1 MIMSDSKILMES
13 FSPFI
18 RRRLSNIDFDR
29 AILNVIEY
37 DIESPCDFAS
47 SASEF
52 AIEVTDMLCNNLY
65 NDFEYEYEYKFTPKE
80 KDSMFHFVYDNYG
93 NYAYNHY
100 KDHCMRGL
108 RESKRQFIISESRV
122 NDVIYDYINSY
133 YGTEELTIESPP
145 EEPGLTTFIDSYDEN
160 FVFLY
165 FTETFFEFMERDAWH
180 RGSGKAPLLEMKS
193 SDYNRFETMFN
204 DLWKDPMKKWFE
216 DKFGLS
222 VNYITRI

>member
-52 AIEVTDMLCNNLY
+52 AIEVSDMLCNNLY

-93 NYAYNHY
+93 DYAYNHY

-122 NDVIYDYINSY
+122 NDVIYDYIDSY
-133 YGTEELTIESPP
+133 YDSEGLTMIRPP
-145 EEPGLTTFIDSYDEN
+145 EEPGLTQFINSEGED
-160 FVFLY
+160 VLLH
-165 FTETFFEFMERDAWH
+165 FTETFFKFMNPDSWH
-180 RGSGKAPLLEMKS
+180 LHQSPLLEIRP
-193 SDYNRFETMFN
+193 SDFDTFRGIFD

>member
-29 AILNVIEY
+29 AILEVIEY

-52 AIEVTDMLCNNLY
+52 AIEVSDMLCNNLY

-93 NYAYNHY
+93 DYAYNHY

-122 NDVIYDYINSY
+122 NDVIYDYIDSY
-133 YGTEELTIESPP
+133 YDSEGLTMVRPP
-145 EEPGLTTFIDSYDEN
+145 EEPGLTQFINSEGED
-160 FVFLY
+160 VLLH
-165 FTETFFEFMERDAWH
+165 FTETFFKFMNPDSWH
-180 RGSGKAPLLEMKS
+180 LHQSPLLEIRP
-193 SDYNRFETMFN
+193 SDFDTFRGIFD

>member
-52 AIEVTDMLCNNLY
+52 AIEVSDMLCNNLY

-93 NYAYNHY
+93 DYAYNHY

-122 NDVIYDYINSY
+122 NDVIYDYIDSY
-133 YGTEELTIESPP
+133 YRTEKLTIERPP
-145 EEPGLTTFIDSYDEN
+145 KEPGLTTFIDSYDEN
-160 FVFLY
+160 FVFLH
-165 FTETFFEFMERDAWH
+165 FTETFFKYMNPDTWH
-180 RGSGKAPLLEMKS
+180 RHQSPLLEIRN
-193 SDYNRFETMFN
+193 SDFDTFQGIFDY
-204 DLWKDPMKKWFE
+204 LWKEPMKKWFE

>member
-29 AILNVIEY
+29 AILEVIEY

-52 AIEVTDMLCNNLY
+52 AIEVSDMLCNNLY

-93 NYAYNHY
+93 DYAYNHY

-122 NDVIYDYINSY
+122 NDVIYDYIDSY
-133 YGTEELTIESPP
+133 YDSEGLTMVRPP
-145 EEPGLTTFIDSYDEN
+145 EEPGLTQFINSEGED
-160 FVFLY
+160 VLLH
-165 FTETFFEFMERDAWH
+165 FTETFFKFMNPDSWH
-180 RGSGKAPLLEMKS
+180 LHQSPLLEIRN
-193 SDYNRFETMFN
+193 SDFDTFQGIFDY
-204 DLWKDPMKKWFE
+204 LWKEPMKKWFE

>member
-29 AILNVIEY
+29 AILEVIEY

-52 AIEVTDMLCNNLY
+52 AIEVSDMLCNILY
-65 NDFEYEYEYKFTPKE
+65 SDFEYEYEYKFTPKE

-93 NYAYNHY
+93 DYAYNHY

-122 NDVIYDYINSY
+122 NDVIYDYIDSY
-133 YGTEELTIESPP
+133 YDSEGLTMVRPP
-145 EEPGLTTFIDSYDEN
+145 EEPGLTQFINSEGED
-160 FVFLY
+160 VLLH
-165 FTETFFEFMERDAWH
+165 FTETFFKFMNPDSWH
-180 RGSGKAPLLEMKS
+180 LHQSPLLEIRP
-193 SDYNRFETMFN
+193 SDFDTFRGIFD

>member
-52 AIEVTDMLCNNLY
+52 AIEVSDMLCNNLY

-93 NYAYNHY
+93 DYAYNHY

-122 NDVIYDYINSY
+122 NDVIYDYIDSY
-133 YGTEELTIESPP
+133 YDSEGLTMVRPP
-145 EEPGLTTFIDSYDEN
+145 EEPGLTQFINSEGED
-160 FVFLY
+160 VLLH
-165 FTETFFEFMERDAWH
+165 FTEKRL
-180 RGSGKAPLLEMKS
+180 R
-193 SDYNRFETMFN
+193 R
-204 DLWKDPMKKWFE
+204 
-216 DKFGLS
+216 
-222 VNYITRI
+222 

>member
-52 AIEVTDMLCNNLY
+52 AIEVSDMLCNNLY

-93 NYAYNHY
+93 DYAYNHY

-122 NDVIYDYINSY
+122 NDVIYDYIDSY
-133 YGTEELTIESPP
+133 YDSEGLTMVRPP
-145 EEPGLTTFIDSYDEN
+145 EEPGLTQFINSEGED
-160 FVFLY
+160 VLLH
-165 FTETFFEFMERDAWH
+165 FTETFFKFMNPDSWH
-180 RGSGKAPLLEMKS
+180 LHQSPLLEIRP
-193 SDYNRFETMFN
+193 SDFN
-204 DLWKDPMKKWFE
+204 TFRGIFDDLWKDPMKKWIE

>member
-1 MIMSDSKILMES
+1 MSDNKILMES
-13 FSPFI
+13 LSPFI
-18 RRRLSNIDFDR
+18 RRRLSDIDFDR

-52 AIEVTDMLCNNLY
+52 AMEVSDMLCDNLF
-65 NDFEYEYEYKFTPKE
+65 NDFRVEHEYEFTPKE

-93 NYAYNHY
+93 DYAYNHY
-100 KDHCMRGL
+100 KNHCMRGL

-122 NDVIYDYINSY
+122 NDVIYDYIDSY
-133 YGTEELTIESPP
+133 YDSEGLTMIRPP
-145 EEPGLTTFIDSYDEN
+145 EEPGLTQFINSEGED
-160 FVFLY
+160 VLLH
-165 FTETFFEFMERDAWH
+165 FTETFFKFMNPDSWH
-180 RGSGKAPLLEMKS
+180 LHQSPLLEIRT
-193 SDYNRFETMFN
+193 SDFDTFRGIFD

>member
-52 AIEVTDMLCNNLY
+52 AIEVSDMLCNNLY

-93 NYAYNHY
+93 DYAYNHY

-122 NDVIYDYINSY
+122 NDVIYDYIDSY
-133 YGTEELTIESPP
+133 YDSEGLTMVRPP
-145 EEPGLTTFIDSYDEN
+145 EEPGLTQFINSEGED
-160 FVFLY
+160 VLLH
-165 FTETFFEFMERDAWH
+165 FTETFFKFMNPDSWH
-180 RGSGKAPLLEMKS
+180 LHQSPLLEIRP
-193 SDYNRFETMFN
+193 SDFDTFRGIFD
-204 DLWKDPMKKWFE
+204 DLWKDPMKKWIE

>member
-1 MIMSDSKILMES
+1 MSDSKILMES
-13 FSPFI
+13 LSPFI
-18 RRRLSNIDFDR
+18 RRRLSDIDFDR

-37 DIESPCDFAS
+37 EIESPCDFAS

-52 AIEVTDMLCNNLY
+52 AIEVSDMLCNNLY

-93 NYAYNHY
+93 DYAYNHY

-122 NDVIYDYINSY
+122 NDVIYDYIDSY
-133 YGTEELTIESPP
+133 YDSEGLTMVRPP
-145 EEPGLTTFIDSYDEN
+145 EEPGLTQFINSEGED
-160 FVFLY
+160 VLLH
-165 FTETFFEFMERDAWH
+165 FTETFFKFMNPDSWH
-180 RGSGKAPLLEMKS
+180 LHQSPLLEIRP
-193 SDYNRFETMFN
+193 SDFDTFRGIFD
-204 DLWKDPMKKWFE
+204 DLWKDPMKKWIE

>member
-29 AILNVIEY
+29 AILEVIEY

-52 AIEVTDMLCNNLY
+52 AIEVSDMLCNNLY

-93 NYAYNHY
+93 DYAYNHY

-122 NDVIYDYINSY
+122 NDVIYDYIDSY
-133 YGTEELTIESPP
+133 YDSEGLTMIRPP
-145 EEPGLTTFIDSYDEN
+145 EEPGLTQFINSEGED
-160 FVFLY
+160 VLLH
-165 FTETFFEFMERDAWH
+165 FTETFFKFMNPDSWH
-180 RGSGKAPLLEMKS
+180 LHQSPLLEIRP
-193 SDYNRFETMFN
+193 SDFDTFRGIFD

>member
-29 AILNVIEY
+29 AILEVIEY

-52 AIEVTDMLCNNLY
+52 AIEVSDMLCNILY
-65 NDFEYEYEYKFTPKE
+65 SDFEYEYEYKFTPKE

-93 NYAYNHY
+93 DYAYNHY

-108 RESKRQFIISESRV
+108 RESKRQFIISESRI
-122 NDVIYDYINSY
+122 NDVIYDYIDSY
-133 YGTEELTIESPP
+133 YDSEGLTMIKPP
-145 EEPGLTTFIDSYDEN
+145 EEPGLTQFINSEGED
-160 FVFLY
+160 VLLH
-165 FTETFFEFMERDAWH
+165 FTETFFKFMNPDSWH
-180 RGSGKAPLLEMKS
+180 LHQSPLLEIRP
-193 SDYNRFETMFN
+193 SDFDTFRGIFD

>member
-52 AIEVTDMLCNNLY
+52 AIEVSDMLCNNLY

-93 NYAYNHY
+93 DYAYNHY

-122 NDVIYDYINSY
+122 NDVIYDYIDSY
-133 YGTEELTIESPP
+133 YDSEGLTMVRPP
-145 EEPGLTTFIDSYDEN
+145 EEPGLTQFINSEGED
-160 FVFLY
+160 VLLH
-165 FTETFFEFMERDAWH
+165 FTKTFFKFMNPDSWH
-180 RGSGKAPLLEMKS
+180 LHQSPLLEIRP
-193 SDYNRFETMFN
+193 SDFDTFRGIFD

>member
-1 MIMSDSKILMES
+1 MNIRRKIINEN

-18 RRRLSNIDFDR
+18 RRRLSGIDFDR
-29 AILNVIEY
+29 AILDVIEY
-37 DIESPCDFAS
+37 EIETPCDFAS

-52 AIEVTDMLCNNLY
+52 AMEVSDMLCNNIF

-80 KDSMFHFVYDNYG
+80 KDSMFHFVFDNYG
-93 NYAYNHY
+93 EYAYNHY
-100 KDHCMRGL
+100 KNHCMRGL
-108 RESKRQFIISESRV
+108 RESKRQFIISESRI

-133 YGTEELTIESPP
+133 YETEELTIERPP

-180 RGSGKAPLLEMKS
+180 RGRGKAPLLEMKS

-204 DLWKDPMKKWFE
+204 DLWKEPMKKWFE
-216 DKFGLS
+216 DKFGLP
-222 VNYITRI
+222 VNYISRI

>member
-1 MIMSDSKILMES
+1 MNIKRKIINEN

-18 RRRLSNIDFDR
+18 RRRLSSIDFDR
-29 AILNVIEY
+29 EILNVIEY
-37 DIESPCDFAS
+37 EIGSPCDLAS

-52 AIEVTDMLCNNLY
+52 AMEVSDMLCNNIY
-65 NDFEYEYEYKFTPKE
+65 ENFEYEYEYTFTPKE
-80 KDSMFHFVYDNYG
+80 KDSMFHFVFDNYG
-93 NYAYNHY
+93 EYAYNYY
-100 KDHCMRGL
+100 KNHCMRGL
-108 RESKRQFIISESRV
+108 RESKRQFIISESRI

-133 YGTEELTIESPP
+133 YETEELTIESPP

-165 FTETFFEFMERDAWH
+165 FTETFFEFMERYDWH
-180 RGSGKAPLLEMKS
+180 RGRGKTPLLEMKS
-193 SDYNRFETMFN
+193 SDYDRFETMFN

>member
-52 AIEVTDMLCNNLY
+52 AIEVSDMLCNNLY

-93 NYAYNHY
+93 DYAYNHY

-122 NDVIYDYINSY
+122 NDVIYDYIDSY
-133 YGTEELTIESPP
+133 YDSEGLTMIRPP
-145 EEPGLTTFIDSYDEN
+145 EEPGLTQFINSEGED
-160 FVFLY
+160 VLLH
-165 FTETFFEFMERDAWH
+165 FTETFFKFMNPDSWH
-180 RGSGKAPLLEMKS
+180 LHQSPLLEIRP
-193 SDYNRFETMFN
+193 SDFDTFRGIFD
-204 DLWKDPMKKWFE
+204 DLWKDPMKKWIK

>member
-1 MIMSDSKILMES
+1 MSDSKILMES

-29 AILNVIEY
+29 AILEVIEY

-52 AIEVTDMLCNNLY
+52 AIEVSDMLCNILY
-65 NDFEYEYEYKFTPKE
+65 SDFEYEYEYKFTPKE

-93 NYAYNHY
+93 DYAYNHY

-108 RESKRQFIISESRV
+108 IESKRQFIISESRV
-122 NDVIYDYINSY
+122 NDVIYDYIDSY
-133 YGTEELTIESPP
+133 YDSEGLTMVRPP
-145 EEPGLTTFIDSYDEN
+145 EEPGLTQFINSEGED
-160 FVFLY
+160 VLLH
-165 FTETFFEFMERDAWH
+165 FTETFFKFMNPDSWH
-180 RGSGKAPLLEMKS
+180 LHQSPLLEIRP
-193 SDYNRFETMFN
+193 SDFDTFRGIFD
-204 DLWKDPMKKWFE
+204 DLWKDPMKKWIE

>member
-1 MIMSDSKILMES
+1 MSDSKILMES

-29 AILNVIEY
+29 AILEVIEY

-52 AIEVTDMLCNNLY
+52 AIEVSDMLCNILY

-93 NYAYNHY
+93 DYAYNHY

-122 NDVIYDYINSY
+122 NDVIYDYIDSY
-133 YGTEELTIESPP
+133 YDSEGLTMVRPP
-145 EEPGLTTFIDSYDEN
+145 EEPGLTQFINSEGED
-160 FVFLY
+160 VLLH
-165 FTETFFEFMERDAWH
+165 FTETFFKFMNPDSWH
-180 RGSGKAPLLEMKS
+180 LHQSPLLEIRP
-193 SDYNRFETMFN
+193 SDFDTFRGIFD

>member
-1 MIMSDSKILMES
+1 MSDSKILMES

-29 AILNVIEY
+29 AILEVIEY

-52 AIEVTDMLCNNLY
+52 AIEVSDMLCNILY
-65 NDFEYEYEYKFTPKE
+65 SDFEYEYEYKFTPKE

-93 NYAYNHY
+93 DYAYNHY

-122 NDVIYDYINSY
+122 NDVIYDYIDSY
-133 YGTEELTIESPP
+133 YDSEGLTMVRPP
-145 EEPGLTTFIDSYDEN
+145 EEPGLTQFINSEGED
-160 FVFLY
+160 VLLH
-165 FTETFFEFMERDAWH
+165 FTETFFKFMNPDSWH
-180 RGSGKAPLLEMKS
+180 LHQSPLLEIRP
-193 SDYNRFETMFN
+193 SDFDTFRGIFD

>member
-29 AILNVIEY
+29 AILEVIEY

-52 AIEVTDMLCNNLY
+52 AIEVSDMLCNILY
-65 NDFEYEYEYKFTPKE
+65 SDFEYEYEYKFTPKE

-93 NYAYNHY
+93 DYAYNHY

-122 NDVIYDYINSY
+122 NDVIYDYIDSY
-133 YGTEELTIESPP
+133 YDSEGLTMIRPP
-145 EEPGLTTFIDSYDEN
+145 EEPGLTQFINSEGED
-160 FVFLY
+160 VLLH
-165 FTETFFEFMERDAWH
+165 FTETFFKFMNPDSWH
-180 RGSGKAPLLEMKS
+180 LHQSPLLEIRPS
-193 SDYNRFETMFN
+193 ES
-204 DLWKDPMKKWFE
+204 
-216 DKFGLS
+216 
-222 VNYITRI
+222 

>member
-52 AIEVTDMLCNNLY
+52 AIEVSDMLCNNLY

-93 NYAYNHY
+93 DYAYNHY

-122 NDVIYDYINSY
+122 NDVIYDYIDSY
-133 YGTEELTIESPP
+133 YDSEGLTMVRPP
-145 EEPGLTTFIDSYDEN
+145 EEPGLTQFINSEGED
-160 FVFLY
+160 VLLH
-165 FTETFFEFMERDAWH
+165 FTETFFKFMNPDSWH
-180 RGSGKAPLLEMKS
+180 LHQSPLLEIRP
-193 SDYNRFETMFN
+193 SDFDTFRGIFD

>member
-29 AILNVIEY
+29 AILEVIEY

-52 AIEVTDMLCNNLY
+52 AIEVSDMLCNNLY

-93 NYAYNHY
+93 DYAYNHY

-122 NDVIYDYINSY
+122 NDVIYDYIDSY
-133 YGTEELTIESPP
+133 YDSEGLTMVRPP
-145 EEPGLTTFIDSYDEN
+145 EEPGLTQFINSEGED
-160 FVFLY
+160 VLLH
-165 FTETFFEFMERDAWH
+165 FTETFFKFMNPDSWH
-180 RGSGKAPLLEMKS
+180 LHQSPLLEIRP
-193 SDYNRFETMFN
+193 SDFDTFRGIFD
-204 DLWKDPMKKWFE
+204 DLWKDPMKKWIE

>member
-52 AIEVTDMLCNNLY
+52 AMEVSDMLCNNLY

-93 NYAYNHY
+93 DYAYNHY

-122 NDVIYDYINSY
+122 NDVIYDYIDSY
-133 YGTEELTIESPP
+133 YDSEGLTMIRPP
-145 EEPGLTTFIDSYDEN
+145 EEPGLTQFINSEGED
-160 FVFLY
+160 VLLH
-165 FTETFFEFMERDAWH
+165 FTKTFFKFMNPDSWH
-180 RGSGKAPLLEMKS
+180 LHQSPLLEIRP
-193 SDYNRFETMFN
+193 SDFN
-204 DLWKDPMKKWFE
+204 TFRGIFDDLWKDPMKKWIE

>member
-52 AIEVTDMLCNNLY
+52 AIEVSDMLCNNLY

-93 NYAYNHY
+93 DYAYNHY

-122 NDVIYDYINSY
+122 NDVIYDYIDSY
-133 YGTEELTIESPP
+133 YDSEGLTMVRPP
-145 EEPGLTTFIDSYDEN
+145 EEPGLTQFINSEGED
-160 FVFLY
+160 VFLH
-165 FTETFFEFMERDAWH
+165 FTETFFKFMNPDSWH
-180 RGSGKAPLLEMKS
+180 LHQSPLLEIRP
-193 SDYNRFETMFN
+193 SDFDTFRGIFD

>member
-29 AILNVIEY
+29 AILEVIEY

-52 AIEVTDMLCNNLY
+52 AIEVSDMLCNILY
-65 NDFEYEYEYKFTPKE
+65 SDFEYEYEYKFTPKE

-93 NYAYNHY
+93 DYAYNHY

-122 NDVIYDYINSY
+122 NDVIYDYIDSY
-133 YGTEELTIESPP
+133 YDSEGLTMIRPP
-145 EEPGLTTFIDSYDEN
+145 EEPGLTQFINSEGED
-160 FVFLY
+160 VLLH
-165 FTETFFEFMERDAWH
+165 FTETFFKFMNPDSWH
-180 RGSGKAPLLEMKS
+180 LHQSPLLEIRP
-193 SDYNRFETMFN
+193 SDFDTFRGIFD

>member
-52 AIEVTDMLCNNLY
+52 AIEVSDMLCNILY
-65 NDFEYEYEYKFTPKE
+65 SDFEYEYEYKFTPKE

-93 NYAYNHY
+93 DYAYNHY

-122 NDVIYDYINSY
+122 NDVIYDYIDSY
-133 YGTEELTIESPP
+133 YDSEGLTMVRPP
-145 EEPGLTTFIDSYDEN
+145 EEPGLTQFINSEGED
-160 FVFLY
+160 VLLH
-165 FTETFFEFMERDAWH
+165 FTETFFKFMNPDSWH
-180 RGSGKAPLLEMKS
+180 LHQSPLLEIRP
-193 SDYNRFETMFN
+193 SDFDTFRGIFD

>member
-52 AIEVTDMLCNNLY
+52 AIEVSDMLCNNLY

-93 NYAYNHY
+93 DYAYNHY

-122 NDVIYDYINSY
+122 NDVIYDYIDSY
-133 YGTEELTIESPP
+133 YDSEGLTMVRPP
-145 EEPGLTTFIDSYDEN
+145 EEPGLTLFISLALSN
-160 FVFLY
+160 FFILQKHFLN
-165 FTETFFEFMERDAWH
+165 
-180 RGSGKAPLLEMKS
+180 L
-193 SDYNRFETMFN
+193 
-204 DLWKDPMKKWFE
+204 
-216 DKFGLS
+216 
-222 VNYITRI
+222 

>member
-52 AIEVTDMLCNNLY
+52 AIEVSDMLCNILY
-65 NDFEYEYEYKFTPKE
+65 SDFEYEYEYKFTPKE

-93 NYAYNHY
+93 DYAYNHY

-122 NDVIYDYINSY
+122 NDVIYDYIDSY
-133 YGTEELTIESPP
+133 YDSEGLTMIRPP
-145 EEPGLTTFIDSYDEN
+145 EEPGLTQFINSEGED
-160 FVFLY
+160 VLLH
-165 FTETFFEFMERDAWH
+165 FTETFFKFMNPDSWH
-180 RGSGKAPLLEMKS
+180 LHQSPLLEIRP
-193 SDYNRFETMFN
+193 SDFDTFRGIFD
-204 DLWKDPMKKWFE
+204 DLWKDPMKKWIK

>member
-52 AIEVTDMLCNNLY
+52 AIEVSDMLCNNLY

-93 NYAYNHY
+93 DYAYNHY

-122 NDVIYDYINSY
+122 NDVIYDYIDSY
-133 YGTEELTIESPP
+133 YDSEGLTMVRPP
-145 EEPGLTTFIDSYDEN
+145 EEPGLTQFINSEGED
-160 FVFLY
+160 VLLH
-165 FTETFFEFMERDAWH
+165 FTETFFKFMNPDSWH
-180 RGSGKAPLLEMKS
+180 LHQSPLLEIRP
-193 SDYNRFETMFN
+193 SDFDTFRGIFD
-204 DLWKDPMKKWFE
+204 DLWKDPMKKWIK

>member
-1 MIMSDSKILMES
+1 MIMRDSKILMES

-52 AIEVTDMLCNNLY
+52 AIEVSDMLCNNLY

-93 NYAYNHY
+93 DYAYNHY

-122 NDVIYDYINSY
+122 NDVIYDYIDSY
-133 YGTEELTIESPP
+133 YDSEGLTMVRPP
-145 EEPGLTTFIDSYDEN
+145 EEPGLTQFINSEGED
-160 FVFLY
+160 VLLH
-165 FTETFFEFMERDAWH
+165 FTETFFKFMNPDSWH
-180 RGSGKAPLLEMKS
+180 LHQSPLLEIRP
-193 SDYNRFETMFN
+193 SDFDTFRGIFD

>member
-29 AILNVIEY
+29 AILEVIEY

-52 AIEVTDMLCNNLY
+52 AIEVSDMLCNILY
-65 NDFEYEYEYKFTPKE
+65 SDFEYEYEYKFTPKE

-93 NYAYNHY
+93 DYAYNHY

-108 RESKRQFIISESRV
+108 RESKKQFIISESRI
-122 NDVIYDYINSY
+122 NDVIYDYIDSY
-133 YGTEELTIESPP
+133 YDSEGLTMIKPP
-145 EEPGLTTFIDSYDEN
+145 EEPGLTQFINSEGED
-160 FVFLY
+160 VLLH
-165 FTETFFEFMERDAWH
+165 FTETFFKFMNPDSWH
-180 RGSGKAPLLEMKS
+180 LHQSPLLEIRP
-193 SDYNRFETMFN
+193 SDFDTFRGIFD

>member
-52 AIEVTDMLCNNLY
+52 AIEVSDMLCNNLY

-93 NYAYNHY
+93 DYAYNHY
-100 KDHCMRGL
+100 KEHCMRGL

-122 NDVIYDYINSY
+122 NDVIYDYIDSY
-133 YGTEELTIESPP
+133 YDSEGLTMVRPP
-145 EEPGLTTFIDSYDEN
+145 EEPGLTQFINSEGED
-160 FVFLY
+160 VLLH
-165 FTETFFEFMERDAWH
+165 FTETFFKFMNPDSWH
-180 RGSGKAPLLEMKS
+180 LHQSPLLEIRP
-193 SDYNRFETMFN
+193 SDFDTFRGIFD
-204 DLWKDPMKKWFE
+204 DLWKDPMKKWIE